1 MKNKKTKLPNVWN
14 YAKKVSD
21 IPEGAIGINT
31 NNPDKLRIFQGG
43 KWEEFA
49 ISQASRW
56 TTRGRNQAAA
66 TLTIVVVATVSP
78 S

>member
-14 YAKKVSD
+14 YSKKVSD

-43 KWEEFA
+43 KWEEFDSYEDLEERR
-49 ISQASRW
+49 IKK
-56 TTRGRNQAAA
+56 
-66 TLTIVVVATVSP
+66 
-78 S
+78 